1 MGTSVAA
8 TAPPLTV
15 SNPSPQLTSPLS
27 PLTDR
32 PSIKCP
38 HPGCGL
44 NQFVTTS
51 GVCRRC
57 KQQLVPDADDPDPDP
72 NPKPIK
78 SNPLYPPVVCPVFDN
93 IGHTL
98 PYVIHWLRLR
108 SGMSQRDL
116 SKLLCVPRTYIS
128 KVENGNATPTLG
140 SLARYADGLGVTV
153 IVILRMCEILMNGM
167 DDDRG

>member
-8 TAPPLTV
+8 TAPPLE
-15 SNPSPQLTSPLS
+15 SPAPQPPSPPPSS
-27 PLTDR
+27 TDR

-44 NQFVTTS
+44 NQFMTTS

-57 KQQLVPDADDPDPDP
+57 KQQLVPDADEPDPDP
-72 NPKPIK
+72 EPIK

-98 PYVIHWLRLR
+98 PYVIYWLRLR

-128 KVENGNATPTLG
+128 KVENGNVTTTLG

-153 IVILRMCEILMNGM
+153 VVILRMCEMLMNGA
-167 DDDRG
+167 DDDNA